1 MRLEIPYDKIFS
13 TSDFNLDNNGLAIV
27 DYIELLGTPE
37 NRTLRTY
44 ERIEEVYRMLEN
56 IGRISNYNENR
67 FTME

>member
-27 DYIELLGTPE
+27 DYFELLGTPE
-37 NRTLRTY
+37 SRTLRTY

>member
-13 TSDFNLDNNGLAIV
+13 TSDFNLNNNGLAMV
-27 DYIELLGTPE
+27 DYFELLGTPE

-44 ERIEEVYRMLEN
+44 ERIEEVYRTLEN
-56 IGRISNYNENR
+56 IRRISNYNENR